1 MPFDPGAPAEMG
13 GGQPAAPP
21 PQILVNLMSHD
32 DSNQI
37 PGPNSVGA
45 SQVSPSTQEN
55 AGNCDSD
62 VPAEAVGEDE
72 SLLGD
77 FIGVSSLQHV
87 NITKLGLPPL
97 NFLTQG
103 IIFALLR
110 ASEHACGAGYCMKQ
124 EAAKKVLNALR
135 TASPG
140 CRALEDGM
148 ARHLSSVYIR
158 DYARFTQK
166 LKKEGRSAAL
176 DYLSQV
182 GMIQQFLPAGA
193 HDGRGAGRLRGPT

>member
-1 MPFDPGAPAEMG
+1 MPVDSGAPAEMG

-87 NITKLGLPPL
+87 NITKLGLQPL

-103 IIFALLR
+103 IIFALL
-110 ASEHACGAGYCMKQ
+110 
-124 EAAKKVLNALR
+124 
-135 TASPG
+135 
-140 CRALEDGM
+140 
-148 ARHLSSVYIR
+148 
-158 DYARFTQK
+158 
-166 LKKEGRSAAL
+166 
-176 DYLSQV
+176 
-182 GMIQQFLPAGA
+182 
-193 HDGRGAGRLRGPT
+193 